1 MSFPLYA
8 VDLSGAAVGS
18 AASLALIGILGAPNS
33 ILLLALVMLC
43 LSTVLMRTGS
53 STKKRTY
60 AYSVLFVLAGALFY
74 NGKYEFLGL
83 VPIGDFP
90 EKDFYHVYQGTSIR
104 SQIIGSRWSIY
115 GRSDLVQYSHQDMVR
130 RLFIDGAAGTQ
141 VYRFNGN
148 IRSTNSILQE
158 LLLLKEN

>member
-1 MSFPLYA
+1 MRKLSFPLYA

-18 AASLALIGILGAPNS
+18 VASLGLIGILGAPNS
-33 ILLLALVMLC
+33 ILLLALVMFY
-43 LSTVLMRTGS
+43 LSTVLMRTGL

-60 AYSVLFVLAGALFY
+60 AYLVLFVLAGALFY
-74 NGKYEFLGL
+74 NRKHEFLGRI
-83 VPIGDFP
+83 PIGDFP
-90 EKDFYHVYQGTSIR
+90 EKDFYHVYQGPSIR
-104 SQIIGSRWSIY
+104 SQI
-115 GRSDLVQYSHQDMVR
+115 
-130 RLFIDGAAGTQ
+130 IDGAAGTQ

>member
-1 MSFPLYA
+1 
-8 VDLSGAAVGS
+8 
-18 AASLALIGILGAPNS
+18 
-33 ILLLALVMLC
+33 
-43 LSTVLMRTGS
+43 
-53 STKKRTY
+53 
-60 AYSVLFVLAGALFY
+60 LAGALFFS
-74 NGKYEFLGL
+74 GKYGFLGR

-90 EKDFYHVYQGTSIR
+90 EKDFCHVYQGPSIR

-115 GRSDLVQYSHQDMVR
+115 GRSDLVRYSHQDMVR
-130 RLFIDGAAGTQ
+130 QLFIEGAAGTQ